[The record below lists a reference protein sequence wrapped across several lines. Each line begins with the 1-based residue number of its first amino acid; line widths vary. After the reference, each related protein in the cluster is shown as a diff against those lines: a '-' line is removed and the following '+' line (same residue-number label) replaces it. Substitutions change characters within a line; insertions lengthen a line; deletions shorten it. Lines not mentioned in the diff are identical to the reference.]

1 MLGWNPQNPAI
12 FVYNKQNPLS
22 VDLLLVDEASM
33 IDLSLMSKLMEALP
47 SEVHVA
53 LVGDPNQLSSVDAGT
68 VLSDICLQSDNPQSP
83 LHGHIVELTESRRFS
98 KDKGIGK
105 FSLNCL
111 GNTEQHQ
118 AALHSLLDTSIT
130 ETRLISDSSYAPSPR
145 VRNLIRKCLKP
156 FYQAIGTLSLT
167 PSQDEIDNVLK
178 SMGQFQI
185 LCSQRKGKFGVHA
198 INTLVE
204 TVLSKQFPFIKEGSL
219 YPGLKI
225 LITRNDTSTG
235 LFNGDMGVLLETQRG
250 LQAFFPNHAR
260 PFAIPQLPEWE
271 RANAMTIHKSQGSE
285 FAHTVM
291 ILPSKSNDK
300 ITREL
305 IYTGATRA
313 KNELSIVA
321 SEETI
326 SYGLTN
332 LIKRH
337 SGLPEKLG

>member
-1 MLGWNPQNPAI
+1 MLDFRSSASQIQGLKPSFPKAILAAPTGKAAARMKESIQDGLDEHLLRLSSLLSFQEIAWLKDWLSDIPTLTIHRMLGWNPQNPAI

-130 ETRLISDSSYAPSPR
+130 EARLISDSSYAPSPR
-145 VRNLIRKCLKP
+145 VR
-156 FYQAIGTLSLT
+156 
-167 PSQDEIDNVLK
+167 
-178 SMGQFQI
+178 
-185 LCSQRKGKFGVHA
+185 
-198 INTLVE
+198 
-204 TVLSKQFPFIKEGSL
+204 
-219 YPGLKI
+219 
-225 LITRNDTSTG
+225 
-235 LFNGDMGVLLETQRG
+235 
-250 LQAFFPNHAR
+250 
-260 PFAIPQLPEWE
+260 
-271 RANAMTIHKSQGSE
+271 
-285 FAHTVM
+285 
-291 ILPSKSNDK
+291 
-300 ITREL
+300 
-305 IYTGATRA
+305 
-313 KNELSIVA
+313 
-321 SEETI
+321 
-326 SYGLTN
+326 
-332 LIKRH
+332 
-337 SGLPEKLG
+337 KLNS